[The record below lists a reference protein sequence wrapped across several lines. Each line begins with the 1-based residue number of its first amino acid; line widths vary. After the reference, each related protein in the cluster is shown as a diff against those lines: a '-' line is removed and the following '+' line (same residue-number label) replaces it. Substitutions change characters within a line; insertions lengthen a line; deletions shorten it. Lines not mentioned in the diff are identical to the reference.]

1 MKNTMK
7 KGIIIAGLMLGSA
20 VAFGQ
25 PGNPDTPVPL
35 DGGIS
40 LLIAAGA
47 AYGGKKL
54 YQAKKAQ

>member
-1 MKNTMK
+1 MK